1 MEIINSLDSTK
12 SISELEGE
20 DVLSTGD
27 GVRLKITDIRQG
39 VKNPERVNVF
49 VNGKFAFSLDIAQVV
64 DLKIKVGKEIT
75 AEELEEYKKQSN
87 FGKLY
92 QRTLEWVLMRPR
104 SIRETRDYLRR
115 KFRNFPSDTQLRA
128 PSASKAVTSCA
139 FSERPSLWS
148 SEEFSE
154 LQQDIVSKLCSKG
167 YLDDVKFAE
176 YYVENRFVK
185 KGISRKRLKME
196 LMKKGVDA
204 ETIERVLDGR
214 NDEEEILKII
224 AKKRA
229 KYDDEK
235 LIAYLCRQGFPY
247 QLVQSLVANHEKD

>member
-1 MEIINSLDSTK
+1 MEIINSLDEVNDEFELTDNDFDDNA
-12 SISELEGE
+12 IS
-20 DVLSTGD
+20 
-27 GVRLKITDIRQG
+27 LKITDIRQG
-39 VKNPERVNVF
+39 VKNQDRVNVF
-49 VNGKFAFSLDIAQVV
+49 VNNKYAFSLDITQVV
-64 DLKIKVGKEIT
+64 DLKIKIGREIT
-75 AEELEEYKKQSN
+75 AEELEEYKRQSE

-104 SIRETRDYLRR
+104 SEKEVRDHLCKKIYEKKIDKSYIDVIL
-115 KFRNFPSDTQLRA
+115 
-128 PSASKAVTSCA
+128 
-139 FSERPSLWS
+139 ERLKKKNY
-148 SEEFSE
+148 
-154 LQQDIVSKLCSKG
+154 IN
-167 YLDDVKFAE
+167 DVRFAQ

-185 KGISRKRLKME
+185 KGISKKRLKME

-214 NDEEEILKII
+214 DDEEEILKII

-247 QLVQSLVANHEKD
+247 QLAQSLVANHEKD